1 MNKKELFQFQFLL
14 NRFNQILNEKN
25 LLFFLEKLP
34 SVLSLALKKF
44 PKTMPFVMAFD
55 ILVQVSIPI
64 YKKYNQKTQIQNEQN
79 EHIAQELEKN
89 LFKELEKNLKK
100 IPDEQKRLALIQ
112 TFLCLMKEEENQ
124 QKKSLEWFKKNR
136 RKNDFPR

>member
-1 MNKKELFQFQFLL
+1 
-14 NRFNQILNEKN
+14 
-25 LLFFLEKLP
+25 
-34 SVLSLALKKF
+34 
-44 PKTMPFVMAFD
+44 MPFVMAFD

-100 IPDEQKRLALIQ
+100 NSRWTKTFGIDSNFFVFDER
-112 TFLCLMKEEENQ
+112 
-124 QKKSLEWFKKNR
+124 R
-136 RKNDFPR
+136 RKSTKKIIGMI

>member
-1 MNKKELFQFQFLL
+1 
-14 NRFNQILNEKN
+14 
-25 LLFFLEKLP
+25 
-34 SVLSLALKKF
+34 
-44 PKTMPFVMAFD
+44 MAFD

-64 YKKYNQKTQIQNEQN
+64 YKKYNDQNTQIQNEQN
-79 EHIAQELEKN
+79 EHITQELEEN
-89 LFKELEKNLKK
+89 LFKELEKNLKN

-124 QKKSLEWFKKNR
+124 QKKSWGWFLKKNR

>member
-14 NRFNQILNEKN
+14 NRLNQILNEKN

-124 QKKSLEWFKKNR
+124 QKKSLE
-136 RKNDFPR
+136 

>member
-14 NRFNQILNEKN
+14 NRLNQILNEKN

-100 IPDEQKRLALIQ
+100 NSR
-112 TFLCLMKEEENQ
+112 
-124 QKKSLEWFKKNR
+124 
-136 RKNDFPR
+136 